1 VLGQYDFNTSTYL
14 QKSLK
19 GEVFISFNMEFKL
32 KTSENHIKSFKKSW
46 DSTTDTFMPLKFM
59 KK

>member
-1 VLGQYDFNTSTYL
+1 
-14 QKSLK
+14 
-19 GEVFISFNMEFKL
+19 MEFKL

-46 DSTTDTFMPLKFM
+46 DSTTRTFILLKFM